1 MVGVGVGVAVGV
13 GVGIGV
19 LVAVGVG
26 IGIGVLVGV
35 GVGVLDGV
43 GVIVAVGVGVG
54 TKFGSH
60 LSSIGLTASLKP
72 ATSHWAVMDVRFS
85 RHTLATKRLSPFIP
99 EMNASTSGGNVALPS
114 VDSLHTSS

>member
-1 MVGVGVGVAVGV
+1 MGVGVLDGVGVTVAVGV
-13 GVGIGV
+13 GTGDGV
-19 LVAVGVG
+19 LVGVG
-26 IGIGVLVGV
+26 VGV

-72 ATSHWAVMDVRFS
+72 ATSHWAVMDVRFP
-85 RHTLATKRLSPFIP
+85 RHTLATKRLSPFIL
-99 EMNASTSGGNVALPS
+99 EMNASTSGGNVAFPS